1 MAIHKL
7 QLDDFLSV
15 DYELVAIHTSL
26 EDHRLAYLMNRVL
39 GIRLE
44 KCWKDVSLRG
54 KQGDSIFARFI
65 YEDPESETVWNLLQ
79 NKSLA
84 TDNPGERGSLFDSSD
99 FSSTAFLLP
108 EFKKT
113 DYILK
118 VENTP
123 SFFAPEIVTEN
134 LMGIKHVS
142 TAYKIDHHR
151 LKSKNNLI
159 F

>member
-26 EDHRLAYLMNRVL
+26 EDHRLAYLINRVL

-44 KCWKDVSLRG
+44 KCRKDVSLRG
-54 KQGDSIFARFI
+54 KQGDSTFVRFI

-79 NKSLA
+79 NKSAA
-84 TDNPGERGSLFDSSD
+84 TDTAVTGGSLFDSVD
-99 FSSTAFLLP
+99 FAPTAFLLP

-123 SFFAPEIVTEN
+123 SFFAPEILTEN
-134 LMGIKHVS
+134 LMGIKHIS
-142 TAYKIDHHR
+142 AAYKIDHHK